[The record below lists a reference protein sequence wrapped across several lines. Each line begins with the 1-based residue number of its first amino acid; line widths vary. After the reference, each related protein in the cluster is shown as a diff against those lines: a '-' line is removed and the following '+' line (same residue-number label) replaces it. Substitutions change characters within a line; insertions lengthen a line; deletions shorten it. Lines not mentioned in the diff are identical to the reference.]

1 MELDYDKWADVYDLV
16 YSYVKDDIKFFVEE
30 SKACSGE
37 ILELGSGTGRV
48 TIPVANA
55 GCKITGIDF
64 SPKMISLA
72 REKASDRFPDSDNL
86 NFIQQDMRD
95 FDLHKK
101 FSKILIPFRG
111 FQSLLSVQ
119 DQELTLRSVKNIL
132 DSNGKLIFSVFV
144 PDPLMLADGYIPFSH
159 FRDIK
164 DPISGE
170 NISLWHEGEI
180 DSFNQIMHIR
190 LSAKNITPGRKV
202 VKDFSREFQI
212 RYSFRWEIF
221 HLLSSCGFEVE
232 EIYGDFSYS
241 SFNEE
246 STEMVW
252 VAKLFGDS

>member
-72 REKASDRFPDSDNL
+72 REKASDLFPDSDNL

-119 DQELTLRSVKNIL
+119 DQELTLRSVKNNL
-132 DSNGKLIFSVFV
+132 DPNGKLIFSVFV

-221 HLLSSCGFEVE
+221 HSIRIRREHRKRLWIFWK
-232 EIYGDFSYS
+232 
-241 SFNEE
+241 SFRGIN
-246 STEMVW
+246 
-252 VAKLFGDS
+252 

>member
-30 SKACSGE
+30 SKTCSGE

-72 REKASDRFPDSDNL
+72 REKASGLFPDSNNL
-86 NFIQQDMRD
+86 NFIQQDMSD

-119 DQELTLRSVKNIL
+119 DQELTLSLIHISEPTRQAEIAESV
-132 DSNGKLIFSVFV
+132 VCV
-144 PDPLMLADGYIPFSH
+144 
-159 FRDIK
+159 
-164 DPISGE
+164 
-170 NISLWHEGEI
+170 
-180 DSFNQIMHIR
+180 
-190 LSAKNITPGRKV
+190 
-202 VKDFSREFQI
+202 
-212 RYSFRWEIF
+212 
-221 HLLSSCGFEVE
+221 
-232 EIYGDFSYS
+232 
-241 SFNEE
+241 
-246 STEMVW
+246 
-252 VAKLFGDS
+252 